1 MKASLAFLLA
11 CSSVRL
17 FADAAPP
24 AIPAPASAATQPEQ
38 VLPAVVVTGRQ
49 DSLLGVADSA
59 TVGVTGAAQ
68 LAERPILRT
77 GELLETV
84 PGLIITQHAGG
95 GKANQYFLRGFNLDH
110 GTDFA
115 TFLDGVPLNMPSHA
129 HGQGYADM
137 NVVIPELVERVNYQK
152 GPYFAQTGDFG
163 TAGAAYLDFYKTL
176 PNALLVM
183 EAGSYGYERLV
194 FADSTKFSSGNL
206 LYGIQVSHDDGP
218 WVVPDDYTKFN
229 GQLTWSQGDA
239 RNGSSVS
246 LRGYQGKWTSSDQ
259 IPQSLVDAGT
269 LSLFGSMDPTNG
281 GDSHY
286 LSVSSEWHARD
297 KTTADKFQVYAYHY
311 DLDLFSN
318 FTYYLNDPVH
328 GDQFEQADR
337 RTGAGLNASHTV
349 YGSLAGK
356 SSETTIGLQVR
367 NDWVTNGLYSTTARV
382 RTATTVQ
389 DDFTVGEAGL
399 FVENRL
405 QWTPTFRTVV
415 GGRFDVQHTDVTALS
430 AVNSGQ
436 ANSSAFSPKL
446 NLIWGPYEKTEYFLQ
461 AGYGFHSNDGRGT
474 VLTQT
479 PGGTATTPLHGLVP
493 AQGAEIGIRTLAV
506 KDLQSTLSFW
516 YLHNGSEL
524 VLAGD
529 TGELEPSGAS
539 NRYGVEWANYY
550 TPNKWLSFDLD
561 LAASQALYVVP
572 DADGGRAV
580 PESINTV
587 ASAGVTVKDGS
598 GWSGSLRLRYFGPR
612 DLIST
617 GEARS
622 GSTTILNTSVG
633 YQFSPRWQAT
643 VEILNLLNSSDQD
656 IAYYYESKVTPTA
669 AASTQVHFH
678 PVEPRQFRLSVT
690 GRF

>member
-24 AIPAPASAATQPEQ
+24 ATAQPEQ

-59 TVGVTGAAQ
+59 TIGVTGALQ
-68 LAERPILRT
+68 LAERPILRA

-163 TAGAAYLDFYKTL
+163 TAGAAYLDFFKTL

-183 EAGSYGYERLV
+183 EAGSYGYNRLV
-194 FADSTKFSSGNL
+194 FADSAKLTSGNL
-206 LYGIQVSHDDGP
+206 LYGIQVSHADGP
-218 WVVPDDYTKFN
+218 WLMPDDYNKFN
-229 GQLTWSQGDA
+229 GQLTWSRGDA
-239 RNGSSVS
+239 KDGSSVT
-246 LRGYQGKWTSSDQ
+246 LRGYQGKWNSSDQ
-259 IPQSLVDAGT
+259 IPESLVTSGVLSAFGNMDA
-269 LSLFGSMDPTNG
+269 SNG
-281 GDSHY
+281 GDSRY
-286 LSVSSEWHARD
+286 LSISSEWHAKD
-297 KTTADKFQVYAYHY
+297 KSTEDKLQVYAYHY

-318 FTYYLNDPVH
+318 FTYYLNDPVN

-337 RTGAGLNASHTV
+337 RTGAGFNASHTI
-349 YGSLAGK
+349 YGSLGGK
-356 SSETTIGLQVR
+356 SSETTFGLQVR
-367 NDWVTNGLYSTTARV
+367 NDWVANGLYKTTQRF
-382 RTATTVQ
+382 RTATNVQ
-389 DDFTVGEAGL
+389 DDFTVGEAGV

-415 GGRFDVQHTDVTALS
+415 GGRVDLQHTDVTALS
-430 AVNSGQ
+430 AADSGQ

-446 NLIWGPYEKTEYFLQ
+446 SLIWGPYEKTEYFLQ

-474 VLTQT
+474 TLTS
-479 PGGTATTPLHGLVP
+479 GGATPLRGLVS
-493 AQGAEIGIRTLAV
+493 AQGGEVGIRTLAV
-506 KDLQSTLSFW
+506 ENLQSTLSLW
-516 YLHNGSEL
+516 YLHNNSEL

-529 TGELEPSGAS
+529 SGELEPSGAS

-561 LAASQALYVVP
+561 LAASQALFVLP
-572 DADGGRAV
+572 DTDGGRAV

-617 GEARS
+617 GAVRS
-622 GSTTILNTSVG
+622 GTTTILNASVG
-633 YQFSPRWQAT
+633 YQFNTRWQAT

-656 IAYYYESKVTPTA
+656 IAYLYESKVSPSA

>member
-1 MKASLAFLLA
+1 MKAPAAFLLA
-11 CSSVRL
+11 CTSLPL
-17 FADAAPP
+17 FAVDAPP
-24 AIPAPASAATQPEQ
+24 AAQPAEK
-38 VLPAVVVTGRQ
+38 VLPAVVVTGRR

-59 TVGVTGAAQ
+59 TIGVTGALQ
-68 LAERPILRT
+68 LSERPILRA
-77 GELLETV
+77 GEVLETV

-163 TAGAAYLDFYKTL
+163 TAGAAYLDFFKTL

-183 EAGSYGYERLV
+183 EAGSYGYNRLV
-194 FADSTKFSSGNL
+194 FADSAKLTSGNL
-206 LYGIQVSHDDGP
+206 LYGIQVSHANGP
-218 WVVPDDYTKFN
+218 WLMPDDYNKFN
-229 GQLTWSQGDA
+229 GQLTWSHGDA
-239 RNGSSVS
+239 KSGSSLTV
-246 LRGYQGKWTSSDQ
+246 RAYQGKWNSSDQ
-259 IPQSLVDAGT
+259 IPESLVAAGT
-269 LSLFGSMDPTNG
+269 LSPFGNMNPSNG
-281 GDSHY
+281 GDSRY
-286 LSVSSEWHARD
+286 LSVSGEWHAKD
-297 KTTADKFQVYAYHY
+297 KSTEDKLQVYAFHY

-318 FTYYLNDPVH
+318 FTYYLNHSVN

-337 RTGAGLNASHTV
+337 RFGAGLNASRT
-349 YGSLAGK
+349 YFGTLAGR
-356 SSETTIGLQVR
+356 SSETTVGLQVR
-367 NDWVTNGLYSTTARV
+367 NDWVNNGLYNTTART

-389 DDFTVGEAGL
+389 DDFSVGEVGL
-399 FVENRL
+399 YAENHL

-415 GGRFDVQHTDVTALS
+415 GGRVDLQHTDVTALT
-430 AVNSGQ
+430 AADSGT
-436 ANSSAFSPKL
+436 ANASQFSPKL
-446 NLIWGPYEKTEYFLQ
+446 SLIWAPYAKTEYFVQ

-474 VLTQT
+474 TLTS
-479 PGGTATTPLHGLVP
+479 GGATPLRGLVS
-493 AQGAEIGIRTLAV
+493 AQGGEIGIRTLAIEN
-506 KDLQSTLSFW
+506 LQSTLSLW
-516 YLHNGSEL
+516 YLHNNSEL

-561 LAASQALYVVP
+561 LAASQALFVLP

-587 ASAGVTVKDGS
+587 ASAGVTVRDGS
-598 GWSGSLRLRYFGPR
+598 GWSGALRLRYFGPR

-617 GEARS
+617 GAVRS
-622 GSTTILNTSVG
+622 GTTTILNASIG
-633 YQFSPRWQAT
+633 YQFNPRWQAT

-656 IAYYYESKVTPTA
+656 IAYLYESKVSPSA

-678 PVEPRQFRLSVT
+678 PVEPRQFRLSIT